1 MPRHRVEHLKLR
13 ERLVHDLRETKKYA
27 HVCGDTLSRV
37 ADQAL
42 IRRRRATDAL
52 KLAKKNLHQ
61 ICGAYLDPASA
72 RRAGAVLARFPH
84 DPSHEAVKELCLELL
99 RCHASS
105 AERIPFMEELYREV
119 FRRVPNPGS
128 VVDVGCGLHPCAVP
142 WMPLGPACRYEAMD
156 VDQRLIDLLREL
168 FSHLPG
174 SHRADV
180 RDMIV
185 SVPEI
190 RADVVF
196 LLKLLPSLE
205 QIDRGSALVL
215 LRRVRARCLVVSFPA
230 KSLGGREKGMRSHY
244 AALWLPQF
252 AQLGYAI
259 VTLAFPNETVYL
271 LTPRNLAG
279 C

>member
-1 MPRHRVEHLKLR
+1 MPGPGLEHLKLR

-27 HVCGDTLSRV
+27 HVCGDTLARV

-42 IRRRRATDAL
+42 IRRRRAPDAL
-52 KLAKKNLHQ
+52 KLAKQKLHQ
-61 ICGAYLDPASA
+61 ICGAYLAAAGA
-72 RRAGAVLARFPH
+72 RRAGAVLARFPR
-84 DPSHEAVKELCLELL
+84 DPSPETVKGLCLELL

-105 AERIPFMEELYREV
+105 AERIPFMEELYGEV

-156 VDQRLIDLLREL
+156 VDQRLIDLLRGL

-174 SHRADV
+174 LQQAYARDV
-180 RDMIV
+180 IV

-190 RADVVF
+190 RADVVL

-205 QIDRGSALVL
+205 QSDRGSALVL

-244 AALWLPQF
+244 AALWLSQF

-271 LTPRNLAG
+271 LTPRDLE
-279 C
+279 